1 MRNSLNKLLVMKLF
15 FASCLGFLLLSCTDA
30 KKKDAEVDKNPTVIT
45 RYDKSLVIAYYHQDS
60 LKERF
65 DYYKKEDQVITR
77 KQKMFEAEMKR
88 RGKELEDY
96 VRRNDEKAR
105 NGLLSQNEIMQIQ
118 QKAQTMEQELMQY
131 QQAQAAKIE
140 EESVKKLEA
149 ITKKI
154 ETLGKMYSEKNNI
167 DILLIH
173 GAGGQLNFINEKMNV
188 TSDFIRF
195 LNENQA
201 NIEKDLK
208 RSGKTQKG
216 HLYELEEVFAELTL
230 LHRTL
235 LEIMIDEKYKVLVE
249 NALPSI
255 EEFASKS
262 TLVNAHPIEVCLH
275 AMNMKLQLKL
285 RKQEITAETDA
296 AMDSMRILLA
306 YIGREYAKMKTGQWG
321 INLN

>member
-1 MRNSLNKLLVMKLF
+1 MKLF

-208 RSGKTQKG
+208 
-216 HLYELEEVFAELTL
+216 
-230 LHRTL
+230 
-235 LEIMIDEKYKVLVE
+235 
-249 NALPSI
+249 
-255 EEFASKS
+255 
-262 TLVNAHPIEVCLH
+262 
-275 AMNMKLQLKL
+275 
-285 RKQEITAETDA
+285 
-296 AMDSMRILLA
+296 
-306 YIGREYAKMKTGQWG
+306 
-321 INLN
+321 

>member
-1 MRNSLNKLLVMKLF
+1 MRLFYLLV
-15 FASCLGFLLLSCTDA
+15 AGLLLQSCGNKEVKEDQ
-30 KKKDAEVDKNPTVIT
+30 VDKNPTVIT

-118 QKAQTMEQELMQY
+118 QKAQTMEQEIMQY
-131 QQAQAAKIE
+131 QQTQAAKIE

-154 ETLGKMYSEKNNI
+154 ETLGKMYSEKNHI

-195 LNENQA
+195 LNDNQA
-201 NIEKDLK
+201 SIEKDLK
-208 RSGKTQKG
+208 
-216 HLYELEEVFAELTL
+216 
-230 LHRTL
+230 
-235 LEIMIDEKYKVLVE
+235 
-249 NALPSI
+249 
-255 EEFASKS
+255 
-262 TLVNAHPIEVCLH
+262 
-275 AMNMKLQLKL
+275 
-285 RKQEITAETDA
+285 
-296 AMDSMRILLA
+296 
-306 YIGREYAKMKTGQWG
+306 
-321 INLN
+321 

>member
-1 MRNSLNKLLVMKLF
+1 MRLFYVLCAALLHQ
-15 FASCLGFLLLSCTDA
+15 SCTDS
-30 KKKDAEVDKNPTVIT
+30 KSNKEETTKNPTVIT

-131 QQAQAAKIE
+131 QQTQAAKIE

-154 ETLGKMYSEKNNI
+154 ETLGKMYSEKNHI

-195 LNENQA
+195 LNDNQA
-201 NIEKDLK
+201 SIEKDLK
-208 RSGKTQKG
+208 
-216 HLYELEEVFAELTL
+216 
-230 LHRTL
+230 
-235 LEIMIDEKYKVLVE
+235 
-249 NALPSI
+249 
-255 EEFASKS
+255 
-262 TLVNAHPIEVCLH
+262 
-275 AMNMKLQLKL
+275 
-285 RKQEITAETDA
+285 
-296 AMDSMRILLA
+296 
-306 YIGREYAKMKTGQWG
+306 
-321 INLN
+321 

>member
-1 MRNSLNKLLVMKLF
+1 MKLF
-15 FASCLGFLLLSCTDA
+15 FASCLGFLLLSCNDA
-30 KKKDAEVDKNPTVIT
+30 KKKDSAADKSPTVIT

-77 KQKMFEAEMKR
+77 KQKLFEAEMKR

-118 QKAQTMEQELMQY
+118 QKAQSMEQELMQY
-131 QQAQAAKIE
+131 QQTQAAKIE

-154 ETLGKMYSEKNNI
+154 ETLGKMYCEKNNI

-201 NIEKDLK
+201 SIEKDLK
-208 RSGKTQKG
+208 
-216 HLYELEEVFAELTL
+216 
-230 LHRTL
+230 
-235 LEIMIDEKYKVLVE
+235 
-249 NALPSI
+249 
-255 EEFASKS
+255 
-262 TLVNAHPIEVCLH
+262 
-275 AMNMKLQLKL
+275 
-285 RKQEITAETDA
+285 
-296 AMDSMRILLA
+296 
-306 YIGREYAKMKTGQWG
+306 
-321 INLN
+321 

>member
-1 MRNSLNKLLVMKLF
+1 MKLF
-15 FASCLGFLLLSCTDA
+15 FASCLGFLLLSCNDA
-30 KKKDAEVDKNPTVIT
+30 KKKDAEADKSPTVIT

-77 KQKMFEAEMKR
+77 KQKLFEAEMKR

-118 QKAQTMEQELMQY
+118 QKAQSMEQELMQY
-131 QQAQAAKIE
+131 QQTQAAKIE

-208 RSGKTQKG
+208 
-216 HLYELEEVFAELTL
+216 
-230 LHRTL
+230 
-235 LEIMIDEKYKVLVE
+235 
-249 NALPSI
+249 
-255 EEFASKS
+255 
-262 TLVNAHPIEVCLH
+262 
-275 AMNMKLQLKL
+275 
-285 RKQEITAETDA
+285 
-296 AMDSMRILLA
+296 
-306 YIGREYAKMKTGQWG
+306 
-321 INLN
+321 

>member
-1 MRNSLNKLLVMKLF
+1 MRVLYLILVGVLLQSCSNKETKQNP
-15 FASCLGFLLLSCTDA
+15 A
-30 KKKDAEVDKNPTVIT
+30 DKNPTVIT
-45 RYDKSLVIAYYHQDS
+45 RYDKNLVIAYYHQDS

-77 KQKMFEAEMKR
+77 KQKLFESEMKR

-118 QKAQTMEQELMQY
+118 QKAQIMEQELMQY
-131 QQAQAAKIE
+131 QQTQAAKIE

-154 ETLGKMYSEKNNI
+154 ETLGKMYSEKNHI

-188 TSDFIRF
+188 TADFIRF

-201 NIEKDLK
+201 SIEKDLK
-208 RSGKTQKG
+208 
-216 HLYELEEVFAELTL
+216 
-230 LHRTL
+230 
-235 LEIMIDEKYKVLVE
+235 
-249 NALPSI
+249 
-255 EEFASKS
+255 
-262 TLVNAHPIEVCLH
+262 
-275 AMNMKLQLKL
+275 
-285 RKQEITAETDA
+285 
-296 AMDSMRILLA
+296 
-306 YIGREYAKMKTGQWG
+306 
-321 INLN
+321 

>member
-1 MRNSLNKLLVMKLF
+1 MVGVLLQ
-15 FASCLGFLLLSCTDA
+15 SCSSKEA
-30 KKKDAEVDKNPTVIT
+30 KENPANKNPTVIT

-77 KQKMFEAEMKR
+77 KQKLFEAEMKR

-96 VRRNDEKAR
+96 VRRNDDKAR

-131 QQAQAAKIE
+131 QQFQAAKIE
-140 EESVKKLEA
+140 EESGKKLEA

-154 ETLGKMYSEKNNI
+154 ETLGKMYSEKNHI

-173 GAGGQLNFINEKMNV
+173 GAGGQLNFINETMNV

-201 NIEKDLK
+201 SIEKDLK
-208 RSGKTQKG
+208 
-216 HLYELEEVFAELTL
+216 
-230 LHRTL
+230 
-235 LEIMIDEKYKVLVE
+235 
-249 NALPSI
+249 
-255 EEFASKS
+255 
-262 TLVNAHPIEVCLH
+262 
-275 AMNMKLQLKL
+275 
-285 RKQEITAETDA
+285 
-296 AMDSMRILLA
+296 
-306 YIGREYAKMKTGQWG
+306 
-321 INLN
+321 

>member
-1 MRNSLNKLLVMKLF
+1 MRLFFLLVAGLLIQ
-15 FASCLGFLLLSCTDA
+15 SCGNKEVKAD
-30 KKKDAEVDKNPTVIT
+30 KKPTVIT

-65 DYYKKEDQVITR
+65 NYYKKEDQVITR

-195 LNENQA
+195 LNDNQA
-201 NIEKDLK
+201 SIEKDLK
-208 RSGKTQKG
+208 
-216 HLYELEEVFAELTL
+216 
-230 LHRTL
+230 
-235 LEIMIDEKYKVLVE
+235 
-249 NALPSI
+249 
-255 EEFASKS
+255 
-262 TLVNAHPIEVCLH
+262 
-275 AMNMKLQLKL
+275 
-285 RKQEITAETDA
+285 
-296 AMDSMRILLA
+296 
-306 YIGREYAKMKTGQWG
+306 
-321 INLN
+321 

>member
-1 MRNSLNKLLVMKLF
+1 MRVFYLVMVGVLLQ
-15 FASCLGFLLLSCTDA
+15 SCSNKETKQNPA
-30 KKKDAEVDKNPTVIT
+30 DKSPTVIT
-45 RYDKSLVIAYYHQDS
+45 RYDKNLVIAYYHQDS

-77 KQKMFEAEMKR
+77 KQKLFESEMKR

-118 QKAQTMEQELMQY
+118 QKAQIMEQELMQY
-131 QQAQAAKIE
+131 QQTQAAKIE

-154 ETLGKMYSEKNNI
+154 ETLGKMYSEKNHI

-188 TSDFIRF
+188 TADFIRF

-201 NIEKDLK
+201 SIEKDLK
-208 RSGKTQKG
+208 
-216 HLYELEEVFAELTL
+216 
-230 LHRTL
+230 
-235 LEIMIDEKYKVLVE
+235 
-249 NALPSI
+249 
-255 EEFASKS
+255 
-262 TLVNAHPIEVCLH
+262 
-275 AMNMKLQLKL
+275 
-285 RKQEITAETDA
+285 
-296 AMDSMRILLA
+296 
-306 YIGREYAKMKTGQWG
+306 
-321 INLN
+321 

>member
-1 MRNSLNKLLVMKLF
+1 MKLF
-15 FASCLGFLLLSCTDA
+15 FASCLGFLLLSCNDA
-30 KKKDAEVDKNPTVIT
+30 KKKDSAADKSPTVIT

-77 KQKMFEAEMKR
+77 KQKLFEAEMKR

-208 RSGKTQKG
+208 
-216 HLYELEEVFAELTL
+216 
-230 LHRTL
+230 
-235 LEIMIDEKYKVLVE
+235 
-249 NALPSI
+249 
-255 EEFASKS
+255 
-262 TLVNAHPIEVCLH
+262 
-275 AMNMKLQLKL
+275 
-285 RKQEITAETDA
+285 
-296 AMDSMRILLA
+296 
-306 YIGREYAKMKTGQWG
+306 
-321 INLN
+321 

>member
-1 MRNSLNKLLVMKLF
+1 MKLF

-30 KKKDAEVDKNPTVIT
+30 KKKDAEVDKKPTVIT

-60 LKERF
+60 LKEGF

-118 QKAQTMEQELMQY
+118 QKAQSMEQELMQY
-131 QQAQAAKIE
+131 QQTQAAKIE

-208 RSGKTQKG
+208 
-216 HLYELEEVFAELTL
+216 
-230 LHRTL
+230 
-235 LEIMIDEKYKVLVE
+235 
-249 NALPSI
+249 
-255 EEFASKS
+255 
-262 TLVNAHPIEVCLH
+262 
-275 AMNMKLQLKL
+275 
-285 RKQEITAETDA
+285 
-296 AMDSMRILLA
+296 
-306 YIGREYAKMKTGQWG
+306 
-321 INLN
+321 

>member
-1 MRNSLNKLLVMKLF
+1 MRVYYLLV
-15 FASCLGFLLLSCTDA
+15 LGLLLQSCDE
-30 KKKDAEVDKNPTVIT
+30 KKTNEKNEADKSPTIIT
-45 RYDKSLVIAYYHQDS
+45 RYDKNLVIAFYHQDS
-60 LKERF
+60 LKENF
-65 DYYKKEDQVITR
+65 EYYKKEDQVITR
-77 KQKMFEAEMKR
+77 KQKLFESEMKR

-131 QQAQAAKIE
+131 QQIQASKIE

-201 NIEKDLK
+201 SIEKDLK
-208 RSGKTQKG
+208 
-216 HLYELEEVFAELTL
+216 
-230 LHRTL
+230 
-235 LEIMIDEKYKVLVE
+235 
-249 NALPSI
+249 
-255 EEFASKS
+255 
-262 TLVNAHPIEVCLH
+262 
-275 AMNMKLQLKL
+275 
-285 RKQEITAETDA
+285 
-296 AMDSMRILLA
+296 
-306 YIGREYAKMKTGQWG
+306 
-321 INLN
+321 

>member
-1 MRNSLNKLLVMKLF
+1 MRGRMKGKALR
-15 FASCLGFLLLSCTDA
+15 G
-30 KKKDAEVDKNPTVIT
+30 AEVSFGEFGLQALEPGWVTARQI
-45 RYDKSLVIAYYHQDS
+45 
-60 LKERF
+60 
-65 DYYKKEDQVITR
+65 
-77 KQKMFEAEMKR
+77 EAARRTIVREMKR

-195 LNENQA
+195 LNDNQA
-201 NIEKDLK
+201 SIEKDLK
-208 RSGKTQKG
+208 
-216 HLYELEEVFAELTL
+216 
-230 LHRTL
+230 
-235 LEIMIDEKYKVLVE
+235 
-249 NALPSI
+249 
-255 EEFASKS
+255 
-262 TLVNAHPIEVCLH
+262 
-275 AMNMKLQLKL
+275 
-285 RKQEITAETDA
+285 
-296 AMDSMRILLA
+296 
-306 YIGREYAKMKTGQWG
+306 
-321 INLN
+321 

>member
-1 MRNSLNKLLVMKLF
+1 MRLF
-15 FASCLGFLLLSCTDA
+15 YVLYAALLLQSCTDS
-30 KKKDAEVDKNPTVIT
+30 KSNKEETTKNPTVIT

-154 ETLGKMYSEKNNI
+154 ETLGKMYSEKNHI

-195 LNENQA
+195 LNDNQA
-201 NIEKDLK
+201 SIEKDLK
-208 RSGKTQKG
+208 
-216 HLYELEEVFAELTL
+216 
-230 LHRTL
+230 
-235 LEIMIDEKYKVLVE
+235 
-249 NALPSI
+249 
-255 EEFASKS
+255 
-262 TLVNAHPIEVCLH
+262 
-275 AMNMKLQLKL
+275 
-285 RKQEITAETDA
+285 
-296 AMDSMRILLA
+296 
-306 YIGREYAKMKTGQWG
+306 
-321 INLN
+321 

>member
-15 FASCLGFLLLSCTDA
+15 YASCLGFLLLSCNDA
-30 KKKDAEVDKNPTVIT
+30 KKKDAEADKSPTVIT

-77 KQKMFEAEMKR
+77 KQKLFEAEMKR

-118 QKAQTMEQELMQY
+118 QKAQSMEQELMQY
-131 QQAQAAKIE
+131 QQTQAAKIE

-208 RSGKTQKG
+208 
-216 HLYELEEVFAELTL
+216 
-230 LHRTL
+230 
-235 LEIMIDEKYKVLVE
+235 
-249 NALPSI
+249 
-255 EEFASKS
+255 
-262 TLVNAHPIEVCLH
+262 
-275 AMNMKLQLKL
+275 
-285 RKQEITAETDA
+285 
-296 AMDSMRILLA
+296 
-306 YIGREYAKMKTGQWG
+306 
-321 INLN
+321 

>member
-1 MRNSLNKLLVMKLF
+1 MRNSLNKLLIMKLF
-15 FASCLGFLLLSCTDA
+15 YASCLGFLLLSCNDA
-30 KKKDAEVDKNPTVIT
+30 KKKDAEADKNPTVIT

-77 KQKMFEAEMKR
+77 KQKLFEAEMKR

-131 QQAQAAKIE
+131 QQTQAAKIE

-208 RSGKTQKG
+208 
-216 HLYELEEVFAELTL
+216 
-230 LHRTL
+230 
-235 LEIMIDEKYKVLVE
+235 
-249 NALPSI
+249 
-255 EEFASKS
+255 
-262 TLVNAHPIEVCLH
+262 
-275 AMNMKLQLKL
+275 
-285 RKQEITAETDA
+285 
-296 AMDSMRILLA
+296 
-306 YIGREYAKMKTGQWG
+306 
-321 INLN
+321 

>member
-1 MRNSLNKLLVMKLF
+1 MKLF
-15 FASCLGFLLLSCTDA
+15 YASCLGFLLLSCNDA
-30 KKKDAEVDKNPTVIT
+30 KKKDAEADKNPTVIT

-77 KQKMFEAEMKR
+77 KQKLFEAEMKR

-118 QKAQTMEQELMQY
+118 QKAQSMEQELMQY
-131 QQAQAAKIE
+131 QQTQAAKIE

-208 RSGKTQKG
+208 
-216 HLYELEEVFAELTL
+216 
-230 LHRTL
+230 
-235 LEIMIDEKYKVLVE
+235 
-249 NALPSI
+249 
-255 EEFASKS
+255 
-262 TLVNAHPIEVCLH
+262 
-275 AMNMKLQLKL
+275 
-285 RKQEITAETDA
+285 
-296 AMDSMRILLA
+296 
-306 YIGREYAKMKTGQWG
+306 
-321 INLN
+321 

>member
-1 MRNSLNKLLVMKLF
+1 MRLFYLLI
-15 FASCLGFLLLSCTDA
+15 AGLLLQSCGNKEVKEDQ
-30 KKKDAEVDKNPTVIT
+30 VDKNPTVIT

-195 LNENQA
+195 LNDNQA
-201 NIEKDLK
+201 SIEKDLK
-208 RSGKTQKG
+208 
-216 HLYELEEVFAELTL
+216 
-230 LHRTL
+230 
-235 LEIMIDEKYKVLVE
+235 
-249 NALPSI
+249 
-255 EEFASKS
+255 
-262 TLVNAHPIEVCLH
+262 
-275 AMNMKLQLKL
+275 
-285 RKQEITAETDA
+285 
-296 AMDSMRILLA
+296 
-306 YIGREYAKMKTGQWG
+306 
-321 INLN
+321 

>member
-1 MRNSLNKLLVMKLF
+1 MKLF
-15 FASCLGFLLLSCTDA
+15 FASCLGFLLLSCADA

-60 LKERF
+60 LKEGF

-118 QKAQTMEQELMQY
+118 QKAQSMEQELMQY
-131 QQAQAAKIE
+131 QQTQAAKIE

-208 RSGKTQKG
+208 
-216 HLYELEEVFAELTL
+216 
-230 LHRTL
+230 
-235 LEIMIDEKYKVLVE
+235 
-249 NALPSI
+249 
-255 EEFASKS
+255 
-262 TLVNAHPIEVCLH
+262 
-275 AMNMKLQLKL
+275 
-285 RKQEITAETDA
+285 
-296 AMDSMRILLA
+296 
-306 YIGREYAKMKTGQWG
+306 
-321 INLN
+321 

>member
-1 MRNSLNKLLVMKLF
+1 MKLF
-15 FASCLGFLLLSCTDA
+15 FASCLGFLLLSCNDA
-30 KKKDAEVDKNPTVIT
+30 KKKDSAADKSPTVIT

-77 KQKMFEAEMKR
+77 KQKLFEAEMKR

-118 QKAQTMEQELMQY
+118 QKAQSMEQELMQY
-131 QQAQAAKIE
+131 QQTQAAIIE

-201 NIEKDLK
+201 SIEKDLK
-208 RSGKTQKG
+208 
-216 HLYELEEVFAELTL
+216 
-230 LHRTL
+230 
-235 LEIMIDEKYKVLVE
+235 
-249 NALPSI
+249 
-255 EEFASKS
+255 
-262 TLVNAHPIEVCLH
+262 
-275 AMNMKLQLKL
+275 
-285 RKQEITAETDA
+285 
-296 AMDSMRILLA
+296 
-306 YIGREYAKMKTGQWG
+306 
-321 INLN
+321 

>member
-1 MRNSLNKLLVMKLF
+1 MKLF

-60 LKERF
+60 LKEGF

-88 RGKELEDY
+88 RTKDLQDY

-195 LNENQA
+195 LNDNQA
-201 NIEKDLK
+201 SIEKDLK
-208 RSGKTQKG
+208 
-216 HLYELEEVFAELTL
+216 
-230 LHRTL
+230 
-235 LEIMIDEKYKVLVE
+235 
-249 NALPSI
+249 
-255 EEFASKS
+255 
-262 TLVNAHPIEVCLH
+262 
-275 AMNMKLQLKL
+275 
-285 RKQEITAETDA
+285 
-296 AMDSMRILLA
+296 
-306 YIGREYAKMKTGQWG
+306 
-321 INLN
+321 

>member
-1 MRNSLNKLLVMKLF
+1 MKLF
-15 FASCLGFLLLSCTDA
+15 FASCLGFLLLSCNDA
-30 KKKDAEVDKNPTVIT
+30 KKKDSAADKSPTVIT

-77 KQKMFEAEMKR
+77 KQKLFEAEMKR

-118 QKAQTMEQELMQY
+118 QKAQSMEQELMQY
-131 QQAQAAKIE
+131 QQTQAAKIE

-201 NIEKDLK
+201 SIEKDLK
-208 RSGKTQKG
+208 
-216 HLYELEEVFAELTL
+216 
-230 LHRTL
+230 
-235 LEIMIDEKYKVLVE
+235 
-249 NALPSI
+249 
-255 EEFASKS
+255 
-262 TLVNAHPIEVCLH
+262 
-275 AMNMKLQLKL
+275 
-285 RKQEITAETDA
+285 
-296 AMDSMRILLA
+296 
-306 YIGREYAKMKTGQWG
+306 
-321 INLN
+321 

>member
-1 MRNSLNKLLVMKLF
+1 MKLF

-88 RGKELEDY
+88 RGRELEDY

-173 GAGGQLNFINEKMNV
+173 GAGGQLNFINDKMNV

-195 LNENQA
+195 LNDNQA
-201 NIEKDLK
+201 SIEKDLK
-208 RSGKTQKG
+208 
-216 HLYELEEVFAELTL
+216 
-230 LHRTL
+230 
-235 LEIMIDEKYKVLVE
+235 
-249 NALPSI
+249 
-255 EEFASKS
+255 
-262 TLVNAHPIEVCLH
+262 
-275 AMNMKLQLKL
+275 
-285 RKQEITAETDA
+285 
-296 AMDSMRILLA
+296 
-306 YIGREYAKMKTGQWG
+306 
-321 INLN
+321 